1 MTTAMFI
8 KEAARDLAGSLR
20 QTDPKQS
27 SQLTPRL
34 IRLSETAALEI
45 RKAAYPD
52 MHPVDHGSG
61 PQEVRPHQLPEGFDP
76 HSVEAPAYLDEEFEF
91 LMSAVD
97 NMGVPS

>member
-8 KEAARDLAGSLR
+8 KESARDLAASLR

-27 SQLTPRL
+27 SPLTPRL
-34 IRLSETAALEI
+34 IRLSEMAALEI

-52 MHPVDHGSG
+52 MHPVDRGSG

-76 HSVEAPAYLDEEFEF
+76 HTVEAPAYLNTEFES
-91 LMSAVD
+91 LMVAVD
-97 NMGVPS
+97 NMG